1 MIKELALQLY
11 VIFIKLF
18 FLLTRESTP
27 KNKVV
32 FVSTFLKNTNVIVP
46 KLLEESNK
54 KIVVYNFSNHSFD
67 FQSNSLTIYN
77 KFTISTHL
85 SMLKDLATASDIV
98 IDNYYPFLGASS
110 VLRGQIIQT
119 WHAVGA
125 FKNFALLDHSLERR
139 PKRATQ
145 RFKKAYKNIDYILNG
160 SAKMGDIF
168 KESFGLEDKNLLN
181 FGMPSSDFY
190 NNTQKINWAQKRMLE
205 KYPLLKDKHII
216 TYAPTYRDNV
226 YDVKDIELDVE
237 HLLKHLG
244 SAYVLILRLH
254 PAVRFDN
261 HFIRNARVINLSQGE
276 SIESI
281 LSITDILITDY
292 SSVAFDFSNF
302 NKPIIFYPYDL
313 KQYEYDRG
321 FTDEY
326 ENLVSGNIVFSTDE
340 IIQIIKSENFNKSDI
355 QHFKNKWNEFSKGNN
370 TELLVEKLK

>member
-11 VIFIKLF
+11 ELFVKLF
-18 FLLTRESTP
+18 FLSTRGNTP

-32 FVSTFLKNTNVIVP
+32 FVSTFLQNTNAIVP
-46 KLLEESNK
+46 KLLEESDK
-54 KIVVYNFSNHSFD
+54 KIVVYNFSNHAFN

-77 KFTISTHL
+77 NSTISTHL

-125 FKNFALLDHSLERR
+125 FKKFALLDHSLKRR
-139 PKRATQ
+139 PRLATK
-145 RFKKAYKNIDYILNG
+145 RFKNAYKNIDYILNG
-160 SAKMGDIF
+160 SKKMGNIF
-168 KESFGLEDKNLLN
+168 KDSFGLEDKNLLN

-190 NNTQKINWAQKRMLE
+190 NNPKEISLSQQEMFK
-205 KYPLLKDKHII
+205 KYPLIKDKIVI
-216 TYAPTYRDNV
+216 TYAPTYRDDI
-226 YDVKDIELDVE
+226 YDVIDVGFDIEE
-237 HLLKHLG
+237 LLNRL
-244 SAYVLILRLH
+244 SNEYILILRFH
-254 PAVRFDN
+254 PAVQFDDKLVKST
-261 HFIRNARVINLSQGE
+261 RVINLSHQE

-281 LSITDILITDY
+281 LSVTDILITDY

-326 ENLVSGNIVFSTDE
+326 ENLVSGNIVFSTDD
-340 IIQIIKSENFNKSDI
+340 IIQIIKSESFNKRDI